1 MNVKGLKSGPRY
13 LYAELMSNGKR
24 LVRKTDGKM
33 IAGVA
38 AGIADY
44 FNVDVTLIRVII
56 VVTAIMGGFG
66 LVLYIVM
73 WILVPEEASDRA
85 ILDDV
90 VDSVSN
96 EPSEDD

>member
-1 MNVKGLKSGPRY
+1 
-13 LYAELMSNGKR
+13 MSNGYGKK

-44 FNVDVTLIRVII
+44 FGVDVTLIRVLL

-66 LVLYIVM
+66 LVVYIVM
-73 WILVPEEASDRA
+73 WVLVPEEGSARA
-85 ILDDV
+85 TVDDV
-90 VDSVSN
+90 ADSVSDST
-96 EPSEDD
+96 PSEDD